1 MPLVSDLSEAR
12 VSTMTHFETG
22 QDIVNAQHLPQRPQ
36 SVIDMN
42 QSRTEVD
49 RTRHIGIDFYV
60 RITG

>member
-1 MPLVSDLSEAR
+1 
-12 VSTMTHFETG
+12 MTHFETG